1 MIKCLDDFFKMLFS
15 KKESNEPNIE
25 IPIKIEKEEIL
36 EMPKVIEPQY
46 PNVKILIDNG
56 HGNNTSGKRSP
67 YSQNKITPNI
77 DFYEYK

>member
-46 PNVKILIDNG
+46 PNV
-56 HGNNTSGKRSP
+56 
-67 YSQNKITPNI
+67 
-77 DFYEYK
+77 